1 MIKIDEIIEKLKDIL
16 SQELGNKK
24 ILDKDI
30 AKALEIDYDRFR
42 KQKSRKGLV
51 PYPEIM
57 MFLAKRKISINWFF
71 FNQLPETLVDSTSNY
86 IILKYQKSIIA
97 SAGGGAINYEI
108 DLTSLVVDK
117 QMLDYINGSY
127 KYTEV
132 LQVFGDSMEPDIKDG
147 SLVFVDKSE
156 VDINRPGVYVINT
169 VDGLFVKDI
178 EIYNDKILLKSL
190 NKEYET
196 ISIHIDNVNIIGKVC
211 GILVKI

>member
-42 KQKSRKGLV
+42 KLKSRDGSV

-57 MFLAKRKISINWFF
+57 IFLAKRKISINWFF
-71 FNQLPETLVDSTSNY
+71 FNQLPETLIEATSDY

-117 QMLDYINGSY
+117 HLLDYINSSY

-132 LQVFGDSMEPDIKDG
+132 LQVFGESMEPNIKDG
-147 SLVFVDKSE
+147 SLVFVDRSQVNIYKE
-156 VDINRPGVYVINT
+156 GIYVVNT
-169 VDGLFVKDI
+169 VDGLFVKEI
-178 EIYNDKILLKSL
+178 ELKDDKITLKST
-190 NKEYET
+190 NK
-196 ISIHIDNVNIIGKVC
+196 SFIDYRSKY
-211 GILVKI
+211 

>member
-42 KQKSRKGLV
+42 KLKSRNGLV

-71 FNQLPETLVDSTSNY
+71 FNQLPETLIEATSDY

-97 SAGGGAINYEI
+97 SAGGGAINYAM
-108 DLTSLVVDK
+108 DLSSLVIDR
-117 QMLDYINGSY
+117 QLLDYINSSY

-147 SLVFVDKSE
+147 SLVFVDKSQ
-156 VDINRPGVYVINT
+156 VDINRPGVYVVSTI
-169 VDGLFVKDI
+169 DGLFIKHIEVKD
-178 EIYNDKILLKSL
+178 DKIILKSI
-190 NKEYET
+190 NKNFT
-196 ISIHIDNVNIIGKVC
+196 DIQADTVHIVGRVC
-211 GILVKI
+211 GIFIKI